1 MVTVFDAHYAARG
14 DRSAIFM
21 SQTAVARTD
30 TGETLGELAHRHG
43 LSSAGAL
50 PSLPQYTRQIWA
62 YRHFIASYANA
73 RVSSSLGTTHL
84 GMFWQV
90 LTPLFNA
97 AVYYVIFGVILN
109 TKSGVDNFIA
119 YLCTGVFLFGF
130 TSSVVSA
137 GVQSITSN
145 LGLIRALHF
154 PRAALPISVVLVEVR
169 NLVASMAVLIAIVLI
184 TGEPVTA
191 EWLLMVPALLLQTLF
206 NAGLALFGA
215 RVGSKLIDVKNL
227 VPFIMRIWM
236 YGSAVLYPVQRFTDH
251 LHGWKLYVVEA
262 NPLLVYIEL
271 MRHALMEN
279 VKLVGTPRTLWAEAA
294 IWGGVAFVVGYV
306 FFWRGEKGYGRG

>member
-1 MVTVFDAHYAARG
+1 
-14 DRSAIFM
+14 M

-30 TGETLGELAHRHG
+30 TGETLKELAHRHG

-50 PSLPQYTRQIWA
+50 PSLRAYTKQIWS
-62 YRHFIASYANA
+62 YRHFITSYANA

-109 TKSGVDNFIA
+109 TKSGVSNFIA
-119 YLCTGVFLFGF
+119 YLCTGVFIFGF
-130 TSSVVSA
+130 TSSVVTA
-137 GVQSITSN
+137 GVQAITAN

-154 PRAALPISVVLVEVR
+154 PRAALPISIVLVEVR
-169 NLVASMAVLIAIVLI
+169 NLVASMAVLIAIVLT
-184 TGEPVTA
+184 TGEPITL
-191 EWLLMVPALLLQTLF
+191 EWLLILPALFLQTLF
-206 NAGLALFGA
+206 NAGLALFGG
-215 RVGSKLIDVKNL
+215 RVGSKLIDVKNI

-236 YGSAVLYPVQRFTDH
+236 YASAVLYPVQRFTEH
-251 LHGWKLYVVEA
+251 LHGWKLRLVEA
-262 NPLLVYIEL
+262 NPLLIYIEL

-279 VKLVGTPRTLWAEAA
+279 VKLAGSPSRLWTAGA
-294 IWGGVAFVVGYV
+294 IWAVVMFAIGYV
-306 FFWRGEKGYGRG
+306 YFWRGEKGYGRG

>member
-1 MVTVFDAHYAARG
+1 
-14 DRSAIFM
+14 M
-21 SQTAVARTD
+21 SQTVVARTD

-50 PSLPQYTRQIWA
+50 PSLPAYTKQLWV

-97 AVYYVIFGVILN
+97 AVYYVIFGVVLN

-119 YLCTGVFLFGF
+119 YLCTGVFIFGF
-130 TSSVVSA
+130 TSAVVNA
-137 GVQSITSN
+137 GVQAITGN
-145 LGLIRALHF
+145 LGLIRALSF
-154 PRAALPISVVLVEVR
+154 PRAALPISLVLVEVL

-184 TGEPVTA
+184 TGEPVTW
-191 EWLLMVPALLLQTLF
+191 EWLLILPVLFLQTLF
-206 NAGLALFGA
+206 NTGLALYTARIGA
-215 RVGSKLIDVKNL
+215 KVIDVKNL
-227 VPFIMRIWM
+227 VPFIMRIWL
-236 YGSAVLYPVQRFTDH
+236 YGSAVLYPAQRFTDH
-251 LHGWKLYVVEA
+251 LHGWKLYIIEA

-279 VKLVGTPRTLWAEAA
+279 VKLVGSPPMLWVEAVVWAVVVFA
-294 IWGGVAFVVGYV
+294 IGYV
-306 FFWRGEKGYGRG
+306 YFWRGEKGYGRG

>member
-1 MVTVFDAHYAARG
+1 
-14 DRSAIFM
+14 M

-50 PSLPQYTRQIWA
+50 PSLPEYTRQIWS

-109 TKSGVDNFIA
+109 TKHGVDNFTA
-119 YLCTGVFLFGF
+119 YLCTGVFLAGF
-130 TSSVVSA
+130 TSSVLSD

-169 NLVASMAVLIAIVLI
+169 NLVASMTVLIAIVLL
-184 TGEPVTA
+184 TGEPITP
-191 EWLLMVPALLLQTLF
+191 EWLLIVPALLLQSLF
-206 NAGLALFGA
+206 NAGLAMFGA
-215 RVGSKLIDVKNL
+215 RIGSKWIDVKNL
-227 VPFIMRIWM
+227 VPFMMRIWM
-236 YGSAVLYPVQRFTDH
+236 YASAVLYPVQRFTDH
-251 LHGWKLYVVEA
+251 LHGWKLTVVEA

-279 VKLVGTPRTLWAEAA
+279 VKLVGAPRRLWAEAA
-294 IWGGVAFVVGYV
+294 IWAGVVFVTGFV